1 MASTEATQKV
11 DQPPPPAA
19 QPEKIEPE
27 PVKVVP
33 RAPEAPPPPETKA
46 QASGAAGP
54 EEDYFPVVDVVLRF
68 LLFAA
73 SLVAVVVMVTSK
85 QTEAVPI
92 PFTFPPVVALLPAK
106 FNHSP
111 ALM

>member
-1 MASTEATQKV
+1 MASTEPTQKV

-27 PVKVVP
+27 PAKVVP

-46 QASGAAGP
+46 LGSGAAGAK
-54 EEDYFPVVDVVLRF
+54 DYFPVVDVVLRF

-85 QTEAVPI
+85 QTEAVLI
-92 PFTFPPVVALLPAK
+92 PFTFPPILARLPAK